1 MAFTFCSLMPAKWVD
16 LFDEMFA
23 DLHESHRW
31 KLGRVDTNLV
41 SAMKS
46 FTGPIRLKAK
56 NDSRSV
62 SLWYRL
68 TKKRAGQRLGKVLV
82 SFEREI
88 QTAADWLVE
97 DVEEI
102 LFTVYEEISCKLY
115 GRPRY
120 EDPDPAERLW
130 VIDPMQEQS
139 RAEEIEDW
147 SESTLPSIWLD
158 AFKQIFELKDW
169 SLVPADRDPEDN
181 TQPLEMNTRSGR
193 VSLWLRLD
201 ESSKKVVLVRCND
214 SKKPP
219 SKPMKEWRIID
230 IRRVLRTFRWNVETS
245 DVVLE

>member
-1 MAFTFCSLMPAKWVD
+1 MPAKWVD
-16 LFDEMFA
+16 LFDEMFT
-23 DLHESHRW
+23 DLNELHRW
-31 KLGRVDTNLV
+31 KLGRLDPNLV

-46 FTGPIRLKAK
+46 FTGPMRLKAK

-68 TKKRAGQRLGKVLV
+68 ARKRAGQRLGKVLV

-102 LFTVYEEISCKLY
+102 LFSVYEEISCKLY

-130 VIDPMQEQS
+130 EIDPGQEQS
-139 RAEEIEDW
+139 LTEEMEDW

-158 AFKQIFELKDW
+158 AFKQIFKLKDW
-169 SLVPADRDPEDN
+169 SLDLADQDPEDN
-181 TQPLEMNTRSGR
+181 SRLLEMNTRSGS

-201 ESSKKVVLVRCND
+201 ESSKKVVLIRCND
-214 SKKPP
+214 SKKQP
-219 SKPMKEWRIID
+219 SKPMEEWRNID
-230 IRRVLRTFRWNVETS
+230 IRRVLRTFCWNVETS
-245 DVVLE
+245 DVILE